1 MKKVYI
7 AGKITGESNFKEI
20 FKRAENKFIR
30 QGVIVMN
37 PAELPSGFDYEDY
50 MKVCFAMIDVC
61 DGVHFLSNWQ
71 DSEGA
76 KREYNYALA
85 TKKTLSFGM

>member
-20 FKRAENKFIR
+20 FKSPENEFIR
-30 QGVIVMN
+30 QGFIVMN

-50 MKVCFAMIDVC
+50 MKVCFANPCIVT
-61 DGVHFLSNWQ
+61 GKQIGRAHV
-71 DSEGA
+71 
-76 KREYNYALA
+76 
-85 TKKTLSFGM
+85 

>member
-7 AGKITGESNFKEI
+7 AGKITGQENFKEI
-20 FKRAENKFIR
+20 FKKAENQFIK
-30 QGVIVMN
+30 QGFRVMN
-37 PAELPSGFDYEDY
+37 PAVLRSGFDYEDY
-50 MKVCFAMIDVC
+50 MKICFSMIDVC
-61 DGVHFLSNWQ
+61 DGVHFLGNWQ

-85 TKKTLSFGM
+85 TRKTLSFEI

>member
-7 AGKITGESNFKEI
+7 AGKITGQDNFKEI
-20 FKRAENKFIR
+20 FKNAEKRFIE
-30 QGVIVMN
+30 QGFLVMN

-61 DGVHFLSNWQ
+61 DGVHFLDNWQ

-85 TKKTLSFGM
+85 NNKTLSFSI